1 MTSLDHLP
9 HLQTGPALLDALRR
23 KVLSDD
29 VELGVP
35 LSEAQLAQEF
45 DVSRTPIR
53 EALRQLQAEGL
64 VEIRSKVGTF
74 IREPD
79 HREMAELF
87 QIKGSLE
94 GLAAGLLA
102 QRGPV
107 AELDALRANIEDSE
121 RAAAA
126 GDAELYSRLVH
137 EFHWTIV
144 QGADNRKLV
153 EHYSRLMNQLAYHRL
168 VRTSLKQKG
177 RIRASTGE
185 HERVL
190 ERILDKDAARAEMIM
205 RQHVAASASSTI
217 HELAMQAESGS

>member
-1 MTSLDHLP
+1 MTTMDHLP
-9 HLQTGPALLDALRR
+9 HVQSGPALLDALRR
-23 KVLSDD
+23 KILSED

-45 DVSRTPIR
+45 EVSRTPIR

-87 QIKGSLE
+87 QIKGNLE

-107 AELDALRANIEDSE
+107 SELEALQANIEDSE
-121 RAAAA
+121 RAAEA

-168 VRTSLKQKG
+168 VRTSLQQKG

-190 ERILDKDAARAEMIM
+190 EHIVGKDSMRAEMTM
-205 RQHVAASASSTI
+205 RQHVASSAASTMNEIALR
-217 HELAMQAESGS
+217 EGA